1 MGVQTYNTLK
11 ISFSNEKF
19 MPHMGANKMKSIARQ
34 YFWWSKLD
42 GIIDDFVKSCVFC
55 NSIADNPKK

>member
-1 MGVQTYNTLK
+1 
-11 ISFSNEKF
+11 
-19 MPHMGANKMKSIARQ
+19 MGASKMKIVARQ
-34 YFWWSKLD
+34 CFWWSKLD